1 MHVHFTGLDSAFVRL
16 YCYLPTLP
24 TYFYLLLPASTYP
37 YLPPT
42 CLCLPPACLLP
53 APACLLPTSGL
64 LMATP
69 RGLPGSCG
77 ARGRWSQG
85 ARSPCRHQGPMAP
98 PLGGG
103 ECGVLLSN
111 LLVNLLIVWNRSL
124 VNDLFYS
131 DIASTTHCL
140 PIFTDFSDFIGRL
153 YFEEVSQAAEAADSG
168 AVRQVAVPPR
178 FQNSSWNPFCWNC
191 GRRYVLQ
198 RQMLPSFR
206 RRSGFLDVVRLVPS
220 EASDHC

>member
-1 MHVHFTGLDSAFVRL
+1 MLFRSLRHLPLLPTPTCF
-16 YCYLPTLP
+16 YLPLP
-24 TYFYLLLPASTYP
+24 TSYLPLPASC
-37 YLPPT
+37 LPPT
-42 CLCLPPACLLP
+42 CSCLPPTYIWTVDGNSAW
-53 APACLLPTSGL
+53 PTRELRSARPLEPGCKVSVPSPGPHG
-64 LMATP
+64 TP
-69 RGLPGSCG
+69 S
-77 ARGRWSQG
+77 W
-85 ARSPCRHQGPMAP
+85 
-98 PLGGG
+98 GG

-124 VNDLFYS
+124 VNDLFYL